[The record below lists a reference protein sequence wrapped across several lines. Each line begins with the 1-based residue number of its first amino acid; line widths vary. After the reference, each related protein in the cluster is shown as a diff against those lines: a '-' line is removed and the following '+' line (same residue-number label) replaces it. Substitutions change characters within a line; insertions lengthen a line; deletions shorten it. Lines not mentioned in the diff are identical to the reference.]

1 MKNDKWEGGMPGP
14 RVTEGLQKKFDF
26 SPPRPRP
33 FLSNL
38 GARIDRYEEGV
49 ARFFHW
55 RTGLDYYAT
64 VEQIVDFVIN
74 TRRVK
79 VIDLLADTGTFALNL
94 AGRKAF
100 LGRIYSFDS
109 NITLLERARQ
119 RARHLKLQH
128 VVEFRQSE
136 EVRLPVE
143 DGFAEVAVS
152 IFHFHRHPARQ
163 FLAEAVRILAPEGHL
178 VLAEMLEPKSVP
190 NRLRWAWRRFQLK
203 YVQKN
208 PDEAEGIYYD
218 REELIELLFGAGFR
232 QVIVQGL
239 KRASSPHEGIF
250 SLIAATK

>member
-1 MKNDKWEGGMPGP
+1 MPGP

-152 IFHFHRHPARQ
+152 IF
-163 FLAEAVRILAPEGHL
+163 
-178 VLAEMLEPKSVP
+178 
-190 NRLRWAWRRFQLK
+190 FQLK

-250 SLIAATK
+250 SLVAATK

>member
-109 NITLLERARQ
+109 NITLLAQARQ
-119 RARHLKLQH
+119 RARHLKVHH
-128 VVEFRQSE
+128 VVEFYQSE
-136 EVRLPVE
+136 EARLAVE

>member
-64 VEQIVDFVIN
+64 VE
-74 TRRVK
+74 
-79 VIDLLADTGTFALNL
+79 
-94 AGRKAF
+94 
-100 LGRIYSFDS
+100 
-109 NITLLERARQ
+109 Q

-239 KRASSPHEGIF
+239 KKASSPHEGIF
-250 SLIAATK
+250 SLVAATK